1 MDLGPTDLDSVIAFL
16 DLSILWRVVLA
27 MAIGGIVGLEREL
40 ADKPAGLRT
49 HMFVA
54 GASCLLVL
62 LGGVVVDDFQAGQ
75 GSDILRVD
83 PIRLFE
89 AIVVGVSFLGTGTI
103 WQSEREHKVRGL
115 TTAASL
121 LFIAALGIAVAVE
134 RAPLAVLLAL
144 LALLVGRGLGWLERR
159 IGRRRGGDSRR

>member
-1 MDLGPTDLDSVIAFL
+1 MDTASVSAFL
-16 DLSILWRVVLA
+16 DLAILWRVVLA
-27 MAIGGIVGLEREL
+27 MAIGGILGLEREL

-54 GASCLLVL
+54 GAACLLVL
-62 LGGVVVDDFQAGQ
+62 LGSVVIEEFEAGQ
-75 GSDILRVD
+75 PNQILQAD

-121 LFIAALGIAVAVE
+121 LFTSALGIAVAVE

-144 LALLVGRGLGWLERR
+144 LALVVGRGLGWVEDRMRSRQGQER
-159 IGRRRGGDSRR
+159 D